1 VAGEAIAFY
10 ILTGMIVTAAAI
22 VVGSK
27 NIVHAGV
34 SLVPVLLG
42 VAGLYVLLRA
52 EFLTVVQILIYV
64 GAITVLLL
72 FVILLTEG
80 ATGLRT
86 RQRNEQ
92 VPLAAAVA
100 ALFLVT
106 LLVAL
111 TRTPWALTNQPSA
124 AYNIGAVGT
133 SLFTTY
139 VLVFE
144 VAGLLIL
151 ASLVGAIV
159 IARKES

>member
-1 VAGEAIAFY
+1 MTGEAMTFY
-10 ILTGMIVTAAAI
+10 VLAGMIVTAAAI
-22 VVGSK
+22 VVQSK

-100 ALFLVT
+100 GLFLVG
-106 LLVAL
+106 LVAL
-111 TRTPWALTNQPSA
+111 LARAPWAVTNQAIA
-124 AYNIGAVGT
+124 AYNISAVGT

-144 VAGLLIL
+144 IAGLLIL